1 MTIPAT
7 RSSVDGRAHGATRD
21 GDVGRLVH
29 GRYRLEAVLGRGGMA
44 TVYAARHEV
53 TGRRVAVKLLHP
65 RPDWSATEVERLLR
79 EARISARL
87 GHPNVVEVVDAGT
100 DEDGAPFIAMELLR
114 GESLRARLEREGRFD
129 VATATRIARAVLSAL
144 SAAHDAGIVHRDVK
158 PENVFLARREGDDER
173 VLLLDFGISK
183 VLKSHNGSIAPE
195 TLTETGAIVG
205 TVAYMSPEQLRGE
218 EVDGRTDLWA
228 TGVLL
233 YELLTGRTPFT
244 GKTAALLTMAILMA
258 RAPSLD
264 KAARGLPRPL
274 VTLVAALLA
283 PKREGRPERA
293 SVALAALEEIRD
305 LPSLGAVSLLPPPP
319 EVTTATLTRA
329 RARSWIAAIGAL
341 SVAFGL
347 LAWSRRSR
355 ERVTTP
361 TVRSVDAS
369 PRVSPEAPRV
379 ATVTVSPSSA
389 VDGSVIAA
397 VVDASASGAVRGARH
412 ASPAH
417 PTRATGRV
425 APAPIA
431 PVVTA
436 APSSVVRPMQPATD
450 LNGT

>member
-7 RSSVDGRAHGATRD
+7 RSSVDGGARGAAKE

-29 GRYRLEAVLGRGGMA
+29 GRYRLEAVLGRGGMG

-65 RPDWSATEVERLLR
+65 RPDWSAAEVERLLR

-87 GHPNVVEVVDAGT
+87 GHPNVIEVVDAGT

-129 VATATRIARAVLSAL
+129 VATAIRVARAVLSAL
-144 SAAHDAGIVHRDVK
+144 AAAHDAGIVHRDVK
-158 PENVFLARREGDDER
+158 PENVFLALREGDDER

-218 EVDGRTDLWA
+218 EVDGRSDLWA

-244 GKTAALLTMAILMA
+244 GKTPALLTMSILMA

-264 KAARGLPRPL
+264 KAARGLPKPL
-274 VTLVAALLA
+274 VSLVAALLS

-293 SVALAALEEIRD
+293 SAALATLDEIRD
-305 LPSLGAVSLLPPPP
+305 LPPPDAVTVLPPLP
-319 EVTTATLTRA
+319 EETTGTRSRA
-329 RARSWIAAIGAL
+329 RGRTWLAVFAAL
-341 SVAFGL
+341 SVTLGL
-347 LAWSRRSR
+347 LAWRLRSP
-355 ERVTTP
+355 ERVSAASARPIDASPQTSP
-361 TVRSVDAS
+361 AASHVASAVVLPPSAVDAS
-369 PRVSPEAPRV
+369 
-379 ATVTVSPSSA
+379 VTAS
-389 VDGSVIAA
+389 
-397 VVDASASGAVRGARH
+397 VVDASVDGAARAARRVSPTHPARAIGRPASQ
-412 ASPAH
+412 
-417 PTRATGRV
+417 
-425 APAPIA
+425 PIA
-431 PVVTA
+431 PAVTV
-436 APSSVVRPMQPATD
+436 APTSVVRPMQPATD